1 MSDKPESAAGVSSPR
16 PACSPIAEWERFAND
31 CDKAAGESERMAS
44 VADNDIERTRW
55 RSHADNFASA
65 ARRTRE
71 ILANAGAVPR
81 RGSDVGTS
89 PLLAVSE
96 SGDK

>member
-1 MSDKPESAAGVSSPR
+1 MKETTS
-16 PACSPIAEWERFAND
+16 
-31 CDKAAGESERMAS
+31 ESEWVGKIITCTVCQRS
-44 VADNDIERTRW
+44 YEIEAGDVLTRGGMHYHK
-55 RSHADNFASA
+55 RSLCKWSTHFKMPCGHNWN
-65 ARRTRE
+65 
-71 ILANAGAVPR
+71 LPNAGAVPR